1 MNFKRRHKE
10 EAEVSTE
17 SLNDIMFFLL
27 LFFLIVSTLVNP
39 NIIKLTLPGTKQGT
53 SFQKKPKVVIEAGLG
68 AQYTVNG
75 VFVPFA
81 GLEQAVALELKKTG
95 EKLIVLKVDNG
106 LTVQDL
112 VDVLQIGDKLGVKMV
127 LKTKSPT
134 MK

>member
-1 MNFKRRHKE
+1 
-10 EAEVSTE
+10 
-17 SLNDIMFFLL
+17 MFFLL

-39 NIIKLTLPGTKQGT
+39 NVIKLTLPSTKQGT
-53 SFQKKPKVVIEAGLG
+53 SFQNKPKIVVEAGKD
-68 AQYTVNG
+68 AQFTVNG
-75 VFVPFA
+75 VNVPFTA
-81 GLEQAVALELKKTG
+81 LEQAIGVEVKKTG
-95 EKLIVLKVDNG
+95 EKMVVLKIDNT

>member
-1 MNFKRRHKE
+1 MNFRRRHKA

-39 NIIKLTLPGTKQGT
+39 NVIKLTLPSTKQGT
-53 SFQKKPKVVIEAGLG
+53 SFQNKPKVVVEAGKDG
-68 AQYTVNG
+68 KFSVNG
-75 VFVPFA
+75 AIVPFA
-81 GLEQAVALELKKTG
+81 ALEQAISVELKRTG
-95 EKLIVLKVDNG
+95 EKLIVLKIDNA
-106 LTVQDL
+106 LSVQDL
-112 VDVLQIGDKLGVKMV
+112 VDVLQLGDKLGVKMV

>member
-1 MNFKRRHKE
+1 MNFRRRHKE
-10 EAEVSTE
+10 GAEVSTE

-39 NIIKLTLPGTKQGT
+39 NIIKLTLPSSKQGT
-53 SFQKKPKVVIEAGLG
+53 SMQNKPKVVVEAGKD
-68 AQYTVNG
+68 AQFTVNG
-75 VFVPFA
+75 RSFPFSA
-81 GLEQAVALELKKTG
+81 LEQAVSLELNRTG
-95 EKLIVLKVDNG
+95 EKMIVLKIDNG